1 MNLKYLKRKYLQVL
15 VNNRINSSSS
25 SSSNNAFIYV
35 LRRVNIIVIPLILT
49 VHEIVVIYMED
60 GGMEGWVVEKGRGG
74 V

>member
-1 MNLKYLKRKYLQVL
+1 M
-15 VNNRINSSSS
+15 
-25 SSSNNAFIYV
+25 
-35 LRRVNIIVIPLILT
+35 LRRVNIIVILFILT

>member
-1 MNLKYLKRKYLQVL
+1 MNLKNLKRKYLQVL

-25 SSSNNAFIYV
+25 SNNVFIYV

-49 VHEIVVIYMED
+49 LHEIVVIYMED